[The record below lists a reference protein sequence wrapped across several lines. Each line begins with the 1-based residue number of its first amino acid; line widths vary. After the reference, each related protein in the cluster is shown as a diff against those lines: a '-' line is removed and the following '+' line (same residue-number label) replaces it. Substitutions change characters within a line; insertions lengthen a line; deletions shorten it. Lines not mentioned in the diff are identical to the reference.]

1 MYSNLLKPSYHG
13 EKSNLFKSYDQA
25 RTSFVD
31 SKPISKLHMRCKS
44 ITPYATSFL
53 AHQFTYF
60 FTKFTFYGRY
70 VIFAGTRAP
79 QKNHWQFSI
88 SWRHGSDCEIDIDLA
103 GRPTEMSSMVAAE
116 MGDMLKLLLAQEKLD
131 RTRIFFF
138 NILWP
143 NYNNSSTW
151 ISLK

>member
-1 MYSNLLKPSYHG
+1 MGKSQIYLNLMIRRELHLSIRSQSRNYTWDANPSHLMPLAFLHIN
-13 EKSNLFKSYDQA
+13 SH
-25 RTSFVD
+25 
-31 SKPISKLHMRCKS
+31 ISLQNSPSTAAMLS
-44 ITPYATSFL
+44 LQEQEP
-53 AHQFTYF
+53 
-60 FTKFTFYGRY
+60 
-70 VIFAGTRAP
+70 P